1 MNSNTFFNN
10 ENRDLLYNL
19 CKDELFRLTS
29 YNIDENKKY
38 YKTFGE
44 IMKIVHKHSDDTSN
58 LTVLNKQVLGKTIPY
73 LQKEIQK
80 KNLKNKPYLPPNQFS
95 NLKSNLP
102 VSFRSESTNIE
113 HEKLEGINSQYD
125 RIMNERNSVLEK
137 KVEPI
142 DFSLQNNNENLE
154 KTNDLLSNN
163 LREREEINK
172 QFNIPDKTNV
182 PINSDLNKQFSP
194 NLHFDK
200 SNMPSTDYSFQDVQ
214 PKPDT
219 FNIESDTINMNNMEN
234 LQMTMPQKLP
244 DGLKEEGSLQNFSD
258 DVDPMELYKKYSD
271 ERENNTLVPDEDNYN
286 SIQMDKISF
295 EEAQKQANNNID
307 NVLQNKNGENE
318 RDNIK
323 FNDSLS
329 YKINKEMNE
338 KNLSEIKGQLDNR
351 IDNLFA
357 PPMNVDTLDQTNV
370 LLQENKL
377 FEEFKKKLFE
387 DRKYVNRENLI
398 IINSADR
405 DWFNDT
411 NENRYNFQVRFKPER
426 DGTHRVMKIDPETRL
441 PMKTS
446 RGDPIYEMR
455 TIKGEQGC
463 GLENIYRNI
472 VSFEL
477 VRVLMPVENFIIPF
491 DSRVFIDFKSL
502 PYIVLKIDEIGGLY
516 AGTNSTTN
524 NTFAKLLWDK
534 DHTSEVVS
542 NPQQDSSSYSSKF
555 ARQFKRGF
563 SSMAPMSFEKKTF
576 YPSPLSSL
584 NRLTISLQTPY
595 GKDIYNHP
603 DSLTIK
609 KIDAIVI
616 HNISDTTME
625 INDPQGFPFSNYD
638 VVFEVE
644 VTTFFSN
651 RFFKIGD
658 NVKFSGFEL
667 DSGYSESNI
676 DMTAFINREEG
687 HYIINLQR
695 EVTHGSGDSGAT
707 ATTENEG
714 FISKFY
720 ISPPGDVDF
729 TTGTD
734 TSLIIN
740 KSSETGADTLYDNTT
755 TDVSI
760 CKVINKS
767 LQTHF
772 VFKIV
777 TREDDMNSVMSSSN
791 I

>member
-1 MNSNTFFNN
+1 MNSNTFFSN

-182 PINSDLNKQFSP
+182 PMNTDLNKQFSP

-295 EEAQKQANNNID
+295 EEAQKQANNNIE

-351 IDNLFA
+351 IDNLVA

-398 IINSADR
+398 IIN
-405 DWFNDT
+405 
-411 NENRYNFQVRFKPER
+411 NFF
-426 DGTHRVMKIDPETRL
+426 L
-441 PMKTS
+441 
-446 RGDPIYEMR
+446 
-455 TIKGEQGC
+455 
-463 GLENIYRNI
+463 
-472 VSFEL
+472 
-477 VRVLMPVENFIIPF
+477 
-491 DSRVFIDFKSL
+491 
-502 PYIVLKIDEIGGLY
+502 
-516 AGTNSTTN
+516 
-524 NTFAKLLWDK
+524 
-534 DHTSEVVS
+534 
-542 NPQQDSSSYSSKF
+542 
-555 ARQFKRGF
+555 
-563 SSMAPMSFEKKTF
+563 
-576 YPSPLSSL
+576 
-584 NRLTISLQTPY
+584 
-595 GKDIYNHP
+595 
-603 DSLTIK
+603 
-609 KIDAIVI
+609 
-616 HNISDTTME
+616 
-625 INDPQGFPFSNYD
+625 INDRN
-638 VVFEVE
+638 
-644 VTTFFSN
+644 
-651 RFFKIGD
+651 
-658 NVKFSGFEL
+658 
-667 DSGYSESNI
+667 
-676 DMTAFINREEG
+676 
-687 HYIINLQR
+687 
-695 EVTHGSGDSGAT
+695 
-707 ATTENEG
+707 
-714 FISKFY
+714 
-720 ISPPGDVDF
+720 
-729 TTGTD
+729 
-734 TSLIIN
+734 
-740 KSSETGADTLYDNTT
+740 
-755 TDVSI
+755 
-760 CKVINKS
+760 
-767 LQTHF
+767 
-772 VFKIV
+772 
-777 TREDDMNSVMSSSN
+777 
-791 I
+791 